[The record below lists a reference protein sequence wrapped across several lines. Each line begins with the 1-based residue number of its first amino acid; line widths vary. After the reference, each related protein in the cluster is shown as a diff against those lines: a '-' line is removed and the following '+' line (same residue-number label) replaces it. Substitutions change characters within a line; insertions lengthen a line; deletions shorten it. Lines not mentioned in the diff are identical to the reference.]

1 MSFCLIITIIV
12 TNFFGTS
19 GNKFLAEFR
28 GRENAKS
35 FILVL
40 KILIYAPIITLLI
53 ISVFIYLN
61 WQFISDYFGLP
72 LDMLIPILLFI
83 YFRSSY
89 IIIRRIFYG
98 VGLVKDYTLNEII
111 SDILMFCVLGYICLS
126 GQKHFL
132 LNCYIISYSFFS
144 ILSILILYKK
154 IPKVLK
160 RLKSND
166 TIDKKI
172 VSLEF
177 FRYGFV
183 SMIGT
188 VASTG
193 TGYLSLLIIG
203 TYLSN
208 SQAGVY
214 SSVITII
221 SILMFIPKLATQVL
235 LPEFSK
241 LFGQNDNDQ
250 ITKLLFYSLKVLISI
265 AFLVCFLVFFFS
277 NNILSLFGPDFQT
290 GNIILRIMLPS
301 VFIRIVSIPFISF
314 LSGTKYIIYP
324 NIGGIIILIISV
336 LLWILLVPDY
346 KLIGIAIGY
355 TSGILVGIGYQIYVA
370 IIKMKIRHS

>member
-98 VGLVKDYTLNEII
+98 VGLVKDYTQNEII

-370 IIKMKIRHS
+370 IIKMKIR

>member
-98 VGLVKDYTLNEII
+98 VGLVKDYTLSEII

-301 VFIRIVSIPFISF
+301 VFIRIVSIPFVSF